1 MQTRLAILCHQS
13 DTVATPNGN
22 RLKSEAL
29 KKKENHDENFKI

>member
-13 DTVATPNGN
+13 DTIATPNGN

-29 KKKENHDENFKI
+29 KKENHDENFKI